1 VTCGAKI
8 EDGST
13 EAPTGEETTTTSSTE
28 NGDVQAAGGEAVT
41 AGVAFVPEVMYNG
54 QWSPICGHYF
64 WNNNNGAATVCG
76 ALGFSGGTHQQTR
89 RAYST
94 DSMPVGSCNAGE
106 ALTSCTDGGNAWG
119 NLEYQNG
126 WCKAG
131 TSVSIT
137 VTCGAKIEDGS
148 TEAPTGEETTTTSS
162 TENGDVQA
170 AGGEAVTAGVAF
182 VPEVM
187 YNGQWSP
194 ICGHYFWNNNN
205 GAATVCGALGF
216 SGGTHQQ
223 TRRAYSTDSMP
234 VGSCNAG
241 EALTSC
247 TDGGNGWGDFEY
259 QNGWCKAGTSIG
271 ITVTCG
277 AKIEIEQ

>member
-1 VTCGAKI
+1 MG
-8 EDGST
+8 
-13 EAPTGEETTTTSSTE
+13 
-28 NGDVQAAGGEAVT
+28 
-41 AGVAFVPEVMYNG
+41 
-54 QWSPICGHYF
+54 
-64 WNNNNGAATVCG
+64 NNGAATVCG

-106 ALTSCTDGGNAWG
+106 ALTSCTDGDNAWG

-205 GAATVCGALGF
+205 GAATVCKALGF

-223 TRRAYSTDSMP
+223 TRRTYSTDSMP

-241 EALTSC
+241 EALSSC
-247 TDGGNGWGDFEY
+247 TDGGNGWGNFEY
-259 QNGWCKAGTSIG
+259 QNGWCKAGTSVS

-277 AKIEIEQ
+277 AKIKMDRLRHQPEKKPPPRHPQRMETYKQQ